1 MGRTESSRG
10 WAVCLTII
18 AACGGGSQPDAGPGL
33 PAWQRELPPAV
44 DGFGE
49 RRGLSPARGIIH
61 LHSPYSHDACDG
73 EPRPGPNG
81 EIDETCLAHLREA
94 LCATRVDFA
103 ALTEHDDSMADEAF
117 ETLLL
122 QRDGDVLVNGA
133 ASTPIASRM
142 SCANGHTVLFTMG
155 GENDLMPIM
164 LDAHPPGTVGERH
177 EVYNAEDAAAVAL
190 FRSLGGLVWIPHTE
204 QRPIELLRTLAPDGM
219 EIYQLHANID
229 PNIRQDH
236 LGLDSAGAIR
246 AVAEFADTNEG
257 GPEPDLALMAFLEPN
272 QPSIDKW
279 NTLLG
284 EGVRLAGSGGTD
296 AHENSLPITLRDG
309 ERGDSY
315 RRMIRWF
322 SNVALVPDPSD
333 PEQIQA
339 AIAAGRFFVAF
350 ELFGTPSGFDF
361 FAPGAEMG
369 GEVAASAGVAVTLTL
384 PVVHALDA
392 SLPAPSI
399 RGRILRIDADG
410 VTEVAAGDSAVLGA
424 PLDAPGAYR
433 AEVLIAPRHYG
444 PYLGHLGTEMAERE
458 QVWVYS
464 NPIYVV
470 P

>member
-1 MGRTESSRG
+1 MGRLLPA
-10 WAVCLTII
+10 WALALGTLA
-18 AACGGGSQPDAGPGL
+18 AACGGGGGPDAGPAL
-33 PAWQRELPPAV
+33 PAWQRELPAAV
-44 DGFGE
+44 DGFGA

-81 EIDETCLAHLREA
+81 EIDEACLANLREA
-94 LCATRVDFA
+94 LCATRVDYA
-103 ALTEHDDSMADEAF
+103 ALTEHDASMADEEF
-117 ETLLL
+117 ETLFL
-122 QRDGDVLVNGA
+122 QREGDVLVTGA

-142 SCANGHTVLFTMG
+142 TCPNGHTVLFTVG

-164 LDAHPPGTVGERH
+164 LDAHPPGTASERH
-177 EVYNAEDAAAVAL
+177 EVYNAEDAATVAL

-204 QRPIELLRTLAPDGM
+204 QRPIELLRALEPDGI

-229 PNIRQDH
+229 PNIRVDH
-236 LGLDSAGAIR
+236 LGLDSAGAIQ
-246 AVAEFADTNEG
+246 AVAEFADTNPT

-284 EGVRLAGSGGTD
+284 EGLRLAGSGGTD

-322 SNVALVPDPSD
+322 ANVALVSDPSD
-333 PEQIQA
+333 PEEIQA

-369 GEVAASAGVAVTLTL
+369 GEVTASTSAAATLAL
-384 PVVHALDA
+384 PTVYGLDS

-399 RGRILRIDADG
+399 RGRILRIDAGG
-410 VTEVAAGDSAVLGA
+410 VTEVAAGETASVTAA
-424 PLDAPGAYR
+424 LDAPGAYR
-433 AEVLIAPRHYG
+433 AEVLITPRHYG
-444 PYLGHLGTEMAERE
+444 AYLGHLGTAIAERE